1 MLWLTRRE
9 NRNGKSVKIQIALAR
24 ISTIVERKKTQENE
38 HVPFNKNIYL
48 DKTSSPEA
56 QEKWK
61 MTI

>member
-1 MLWLTRRE
+1 MEKVL
-9 NRNGKSVKIQIALAR
+9 KIQIALAR

-38 HVPFNKNIYL
+38 HVPFNKSIYL

-56 QEKWK
+56 WEKWK